1 MDKKTG
7 FYVYAIGAVAVL
19 LCMVYL
25 VIFHKMAPG
34 LMEYCPWVFAVAVA
48 MDVIGKIVT
57 LPKTDDFRIRRL
69 NNLLA
74 ISSVLLLAA
83 SYFLFKGKVGYVV
96 VLVLLSAFID
106 LWYTIRTD
114 HYAKK

>member
-1 MDKKTG
+1 MSKKTG
-7 FYVYAIGAVAVL
+7 FYVYAIGAVVVL
-19 LCMVYL
+19 LCMIYI
-25 VIFHKMAPG
+25 VIFQKMIPSF
-34 LMEYCPWVFAVAVA
+34 MEYCPWAFAVGAA
-48 MDVIGKIVT
+48 MDIVGKIST

-74 ISSVLLLAA
+74 VSSVLLLAA
-83 SYFLFKGKVGYVV
+83 SYFLFKGKIGYMV

-106 LWYTIRTD
+106 LWYTIRSE